1 MNKLDDDLNIKNEK
15 ISQLQKDIDI
25 KIKKNKELENEMQQK
40 SSRFDGAINQFQDM
54 RNQLIFKDTTIK
66 NLQSQFKD
74 YNDIKKKY
82 ENILKYNDK
91 EKPKEEDLKTP
102 QEEYYDAIVEI
113 NSIKSLRKKGWTL
126 YYNKER
132 KERYQ
137 QLVSEE
143 TLKIGVI
150 GLNNVGKTFIL
161 SKLSNANLNPGYS
174 LETKGISIKYSEINK
189 GELKGLCILDSA
201 GFETPLLKEEFEE
214 IKNNKEENNEFMQN
228 LEYGIEDDLSRDKA
242 QIEKFIEQL
251 IISLSDMIILVVGK
265 MTRTEQRL
273 ITKIKNL
280 IKKKE
285 KDKIKALIIIHN
297 LSQFYYES
305 EIDSYIQNYLN
316 RSATFTLEQKRSFVS
331 GYEDRVYYIEKKD
344 NNNNYDFEVFHL
356 IMGKEGQES
365 GNKYNDY
372 TLQLIRQQYVLFNN
386 RRKIDIPEEIIKLFS
401 ELSPE
406 ILGEKRDIKKSNENE
421 DIIKLIE
428 AEEME
433 KKEENKITQI
443 QPIYM
448 DQDGNYYNYFEE
460 KYKPKYSLYY
470 YREKENKKPDDEDD
484 DDEEVKYQN
493 YLLLRLE
500 LPGNITKLVARRT
513 NQNEKLYGIIVN
525 GVKEEEQFEERNKDS
540 FCVIKDNR
548 TYKEFQYFIPLDKNR
563 YILSDTTAKGYT
575 KTYLFDFDKRN
586 KESAFKKDIEKND
599 GKEKSSK
606 LEKIASGVYVLKFLL
621 IAENYSQNN

>member
-1 MNKLDDDLNIKNEK
+1 
-15 ISQLQKDIDI
+15 
-25 KIKKNKELENEMQQK
+25 
-40 SSRFDGAINQFQDM
+40 M
-54 RNQLIFKDTTIK
+54 RNQLSLKDSTIK
-66 NLQSQFKD
+66 DLQSQFKD
-74 YNDIKKKY
+74 LKDINRKY
-82 ENILKYNDK
+82 ENILKNNYK
-91 EKPKEEDLKTP
+91 EKPNEEDLKTP

-113 NSIKSLRKKGWTL
+113 NSIKSLRKKGWAL

-137 QLVSEE
+137 QMISEE

-150 GLNNVGKTFIL
+150 GHNNVGKTFIL
-161 SKLSNANLNPGYS
+161 SKLSNAKLNPGYS
-174 LETKGISIKYSEINK
+174 LETKGISIKYSEVNK

-201 GFETPLLKEEFEE
+201 GFETPLLKDEFEE

-285 KDKIKALIIIHN
+285 KDKIKALIIVHN

-316 RSATFTLEQKRSFVS
+316 RSATFNLEQKTCFEP
-331 GYEDRVYYIEKKD
+331 GYEERVYFIEKH
-344 NNNNYDFEVFHL
+344 NNIYDFEIFHF

-365 GNKYNDY
+365 GNKYNNY
-372 TLQLIRQQYVLFNN
+372 TLQLIRQQYVLFNH

-428 AEEME
+428 AEEIE

-443 QPIYM
+443 QPLYM
-448 DQDGNYYNYFEE
+448 DQDGNYYNYIEEE
-460 KYKPKYSLYY
+460 KHKPKYSLCY
-470 YREKENKKPDDEDD
+470 YREKENRNHDD
-484 DDEEVKYQN
+484 DDDEEEVKYQN

-500 LPGNITKLVARRT
+500 LPGNITKLIARRT

-525 GVKEEEQFEERNKDS
+525 GMKEEDQFDERNKDS
-540 FCVIKDNR
+540 FYVIKDNR

-563 YILSDTTAKGYT
+563 YTLSEQTAKGLT
-575 KTYLFDFDKRN
+575 KTYLIDFDKRN
-586 KESAFKKDIEKND
+586 KESSFKKDNEKND
-599 GKEKSSK
+599 GKEKTNK
-606 LEKIASGVYVLKFLL
+606 IEKIASGVYVLKFLL
-621 IAENYSQNN
+621 IAGNYSQNN